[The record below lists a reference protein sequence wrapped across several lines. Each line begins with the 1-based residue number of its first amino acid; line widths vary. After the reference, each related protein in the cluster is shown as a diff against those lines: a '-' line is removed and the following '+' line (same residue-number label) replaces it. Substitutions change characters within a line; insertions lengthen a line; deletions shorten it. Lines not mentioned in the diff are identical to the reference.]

1 LNKDFADG
9 RRVANCPC
17 TVCWNYRLL
26 TQDKVQIHLCQE
38 GFMLNYL
45 VWSDHGEVE
54 ELPVES
60 DGNEDKDHMDEMVA
74 DIGREYKIGSGE

>member
-1 LNKDFADG
+1 
-9 RRVANCPC
+9 
-17 TVCWNYRLL
+17 
-26 TQDKVQIHLCQE
+26 
-38 GFMLNYL
+38 
-45 VWSDHGEVE
+45 VE

>member
-1 LNKDFADG
+1 
-9 RRVANCPC
+9 
-17 TVCWNYRLL
+17 
-26 TQDKVQIHLCQE
+26 
-38 GFMLNYL
+38 MLNYL

-60 DGNEDKDHMDEMVA
+60 DGNEDKDHMGEMVA